1 MTIRFDGRVAIVTGA
16 AAGLG
21 RSHALALAA
30 RGARVVVNDFGGDVH
45 GSGSSSEPA
54 ERVADEI
61 RRAGGEALSHG
72 ADVSNPEQVTDL
84 VARALE
90 RWQRVDVL
98 INNAGILR
106 DASFA
111 KGTLEDFRKVVNVH
125 LIGSAVCSQAVWPH
139 MRAAGYGRILM
150 TTSTSGIYGNFGQ
163 ANYGAAK
170 TALIGLMNVLQIEGA
185 KYGIRVNALCPSA
198 ATRMTE
204 GLMPEA
210 ALALMAPESVTPAA
224 LFLVSEQAPSRTI
237 LSAVAGGYSRIVIQE
252 SRGVYLPQG
261 ERTPEAIAERFDE
274 IVNLDGALHSEQP
287 GGPGLRFLELAA
299 AEAGVSLG
307 GFGR

>member
-21 RSHALALAA
+21 RSHALALGA

-45 GSGSSSEPA
+45 GAGGSSEPA
-54 ERVADEI
+54 ERVAEEI
-61 RRAGGEALSHG
+61 RRAGGEAISHG
-72 ADVSNPEQVTDL
+72 ADVSNPEQVADM

-106 DASFA
+106 DSSFA
-111 KGTLEDFRKVVNVH
+111 KATLDDFRTVVNVH
-125 LIGSAVCSQAVWPH
+125 LVGSAVCSQAVWPH
-139 MRAAGYGRILM
+139 MRAAGFGRILM

-170 TALIGLMNVLQIEGA
+170 TGLIGLMNVLQIEGA

-261 ERTPEAIAERFDE
+261 ERTPEAIAGRFDE
-274 IVNLDGALHSEQP
+274 IANLEGALHSEQP

>member
-21 RSHALALAA
+21 RSHALALGA

-45 GSGSSSEPA
+45 GAGGSSEPA
-54 ERVADEI
+54 ERVAEEI
-61 RRAGGEALSHG
+61 RRAGGEAISHG
-72 ADVSNPEQVTDL
+72 ADVSNPEQVADL

-111 KGTLEDFRKVVNVH
+111 KATLDDFRTVVNVH

-170 TALIGLMNVLQIEGA
+170 TGLIGLMNVLQIEGA

-224 LFLVSEQAPSRTI
+224 LFLVSDEAPSRTI

-274 IVNLDGALHSEQP
+274 IADLHGALHSEQP

>member
-1 MTIRFDGRVAIVTGA
+1 VA
-16 AAGLG
+16 
-21 RSHALALAA
+21 
-30 RGARVVVNDFGGDVH
+30 
-45 GSGSSSEPA
+45 
-54 ERVADEI
+54 
-61 RRAGGEALSHG
+61 
-72 ADVSNPEQVTDL
+72 DL

-111 KGTLEDFRKVVNVH
+111 KATLDDFRTVVNVH

-170 TALIGLMNVLQIEGA
+170 TGLIGLMNVLQIEGA

-224 LFLVSEQAPSRTI
+224 LFLVSDEAPSRTI

-274 IVNLDGALHSEQP
+274 IADLHGALHSEQP

>member
-139 MRAAGYGRILM
+139 MRQAGYGRILM

-163 ANYGAAK
+163 AGYGAAK

>member
-21 RSHALALAA
+21 RSHALALGA

-45 GSGSSSEPA
+45 GTGGSSEPA
-54 ERVADEI
+54 ERVAEEI
-61 RRAGGEALSHG
+61 RRAGGEAISHG
-72 ADVSNPEQVTDL
+72 ADVSNPEQVADL

-90 RWQRVDVL
+90 RWQRIDVL

-111 KGTLEDFRKVVNVH
+111 KGTLDDFRKVVNVH

-163 ANYGAAK
+163 ASYGAAK
-170 TALIGLMNVLQIEGA
+170 TGLIGLMNVLHIEGA

-204 GLMPEA
+204 GLMPEPV
-210 ALALMAPESVTPAA
+210 LALMTPESVTPAA
-224 LFLVSEQAPSRTI
+224 LFLVSENAPSRTI

-252 SRGVYLPQG
+252 SKGVYLPPG
-261 ERTPEAIAERFDE
+261 ERTPESIAERFDE
-274 IVNLDGALHSEQP
+274 IADLDGALHSEQP

-299 AEAGVSLG
+299 AQAGVPLG

>member
-21 RSHALALAA
+21 RSHALALAT

-125 LIGSAVCSQAVWPH
+125 LVGSAVCSQAVWPH

-163 ANYGAAK
+163 ASYGAAK

-274 IVNLDGALHSEQP
+274 IANLDGAIHSEQP

-307 GFGR
+307 GLGR